1 MRAGAHKNTPIFAG
15 GITKFLF
22 CSRPWSQALCP
33 HPPASSPIKK
43 PGVEDLPQS
52 GIAHSQAIMNVAVN
66 DRL

>member
-1 MRAGAHKNTPIFAG
+1 MRVGAHKNTPIFAD

-22 CSRPWSQALCP
+22 CPRPWSQARRT

-43 PGVEDLPQS
+43 PGVEDLRQP